1 MLIEPMTPPQAE
13 LALRAMRSLAA
24 SDGGMSDEERSLLA
38 ASYEILGVQ
47 GDLSAGKPAESS
59 PSTPPTPAEAA
70 LVFPD
75 EASRLRLL
83 QMLLVMATIDND
95 FCAEELSIVDGYA
108 SALGVSIE
116 WVAHMRKVA
125 TGHLMLMRL
134 DMARRVPPSSVSIH
148 ETFSEQ
154 PLNGAWDFLRGVVD
168 TAESS
173 GAARVTEDLETS
185 WRYKRLGLL
194 PRGTLGRAYWA
205 YMTSRRF
212 LLPGERGSFSG
223 TTYHDF
229 LHALCGYDT
238 DPAGEAEVTAFTA
251 GMLKLGDPLALILGS
266 MGMLLLSWTLSSD
279 APPPSIKLDNDRIQR
294 AFLRGASATAELT
307 EQWDYWSVVAQ
318 PIEELGRRYRLDP
331 A

>member
-1 MLIEPMTPPQAE
+1 MQIEPMTPPQAD
-13 LALRAMRSLAA
+13 LALRAMRSLAT

-38 ASYEILGVQ
+38 ASYEILGV
-47 GDLSAGKPAESS
+47 GGELSAAKPSAAS
-59 PSTPPTPAEAA
+59 PPTPAEAA
-70 LVFPD
+70 LLFPD

-95 FCAEELSIVDGYA
+95 FCAEEHSIVNGYA
-108 SALGVSIE
+108 SALGISIE

-134 DMARRVPPSSVSIH
+134 DMARRVPPESVSIH
-148 ETFSEQ
+148 ETFSDQ

-173 GAARVTEDLETS
+173 GAARVTEDVEAS
-185 WRYKRLGLL
+185 WRHKRLGLL
-194 PRGTLGRAYWA
+194 PRGSLGREYWA

-212 LLPGERGSFSG
+212 LFPGERGSFSG
-223 TTYHDF
+223 TSYHDF

-238 DPAGEAEVTAFTA
+238 DPAGEAEITAFTA

-266 MGMLLLSWTLSSD
+266 MGMFLLSWTLSSD
-279 APPPSIKLDNDRIQR
+279 APPPSLKLDYNRIAR
-294 AFLRGASATAELT
+294 PFLRGASATAELT

-318 PIEELGRRYRLDP
+318 PIDELWRRYQIQP